1 MKLRIREVRKA
12 KGVSQTTIAR
22 VLGKTS
28 GAVWKYEHHVV
39 PILAADL
46 YKIAKAL
53 GCSMDD
59 LVEDGPDS
67 ALARTP
73 ETPNRW

>member
-28 GAVWKYEHHVV
+28 GAVWKYEHNVV

-59 LVEDGPDS
+59 LVEDEPDS

-73 ETPNRW
+73 ESPNRW